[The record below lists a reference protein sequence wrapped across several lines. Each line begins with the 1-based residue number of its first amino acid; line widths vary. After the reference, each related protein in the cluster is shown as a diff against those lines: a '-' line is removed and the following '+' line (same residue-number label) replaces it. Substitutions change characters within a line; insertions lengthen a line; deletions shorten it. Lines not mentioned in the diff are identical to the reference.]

1 MMKKWLIG
9 CLLICFSAATQAQSF
24 KPSTE
29 IGVFMGTS
37 YYIGDLN
44 ENHFELAQPAIGLIY
59 RNNLNRRFTLKA
71 SAWTGEIRG
80 NDKINNVDTSKIRRN
95 LHFRSPIMELSGQV
109 EFNFFE
115 YETGSKR
122 YPFSPFIFTG
132 ISFYKH
138 NPQARRW
145 NTENPFDRDGYGSS
159 NEWIELQ
166 PLGTEGQNS
175 VHYPGKDPY
184 SLTQIAIPLG
194 VGIKWS
200 LGEKFSLV
208 AEYGMRKTFTD
219 YLDDV
224 GGTYAD
230 PQYLNAED
238 QIAAQ
243 LSHQISYQGVEPP
256 IPANGTAPSNA
267 DWLAYWQQ
275 LYPNG
280 YNETQRANENNW
292 NDWYTFAGITLSF
305 KIVKT
310 PKVCQ
315 F

>member
-1 MMKKWLIG
+1 
-9 CLLICFSAATQAQSF
+9 
-24 KPSTE
+24 
-29 IGVFMGTS
+29 
-37 YYIGDLN
+37 
-44 ENHFELAQPAIGLIY
+44 
-59 RNNLNRRFTLKA
+59 
-71 SAWTGEIRG
+71 
-80 NDKINNVDTSKIRRN
+80 
-95 LHFRSPIMELSGQV
+95 
-109 EFNFFE
+109 
-115 YETGSKR
+115 
-122 YPFSPFIFTG
+122 
-132 ISFYKH
+132 
-138 NPQARRW
+138 
-145 NTENPFDRDGYGSS
+145 
-159 NEWIELQ
+159 
-166 PLGTEGQNS
+166 
-175 VHYPGKDPY
+175 
-184 SLTQIAIPLG
+184 
-194 VGIKWS
+194 
-200 LGEKFSLV
+200 
-208 AEYGMRKTFTD
+208 MRKTFTD

-256 IPANGTAPSNA
+256 IPANGSAPSNA